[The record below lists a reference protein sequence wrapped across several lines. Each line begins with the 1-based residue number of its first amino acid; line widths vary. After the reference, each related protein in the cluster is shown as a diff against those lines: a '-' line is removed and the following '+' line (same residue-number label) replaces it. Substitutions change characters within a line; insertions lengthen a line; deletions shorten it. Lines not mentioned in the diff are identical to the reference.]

1 MLLMPSQTA
10 RCFPISSHSTD
21 GGFGG
26 VEVALQQI
34 EVPKQT
40 ERIVGGLYDTRGMSE
55 SFAPPVDSQTTSLR
69 MQPGSRSG
77 RASREECLEDSDV
90 IRAYAAFL
98 IALDADGSVAIDEGF
113 GQHLDAVS
121 QAIGFL

>member
-1 MLLMPSQTA
+1 
-10 RCFPISSHSTD
+10 
-21 GGFGG
+21 
-26 VEVALQQI
+26 
-34 EVPKQT
+34 
-40 ERIVGGLYDTRGMSE
+40 MSE
-55 SFAPPVDSQTTSLR
+55 SFASSAESQTLGPRTR
-69 MQPGSRSG
+69 TGSRSG
-77 RASREECLEDSDV
+77 RASLPEESLEDSDV